1 MLLLRR
7 NQSIDL
13 HSKFMDWFLHIT
25 LGWNGLRLTSIF
37 TNEESISIGNS
48 ILREVSVFGVFL
60 VSIFPHSDWYSV
72 RMRENT
78 DQKNSEYIHF
88 SRNSVI
94 LGFLKNNTR
103 ACYKNFKNV
112 YLQLLFRQLK
122 TLLKYLSPMHG
133 RSYWHSEGLV
143 FILTLP
149 LKLWRD
155 FFYQFLPLIF

>member
-60 VSIFPHSDWYSV
+60 V

-155 FFYQFLPLIF
+155 FFYQFLSLIF